1 MSLIVLPFDNLHPL
15 HWVFAIAIPLLM
27 IVLTVIYRL
36 LLSRIHQQTTQSIRQ
51 LTQKINKLENRSID
65 HTSTV
70 RSLLKK
76 EAPSAA
82 SQAFGQMEADCT
94 ELYQGRW
101 IPDPQTSLPLSVWI
115 SPFERSILSNN
126 PASQFI
132 GIGII
137 ATLIELILMQV
148 IPLQNPSFQWIFVLL
163 PIGTALAVSLPS
175 TASVHQAKTVLD
187 EALDQFY
194 TALGRRLPVF
204 NHQTGV
210 ASLVDAYLTYDHQM
224 QERLNEFTDVTRRLA
239 DSDMADG
246 VRRSVEQILT
256 ETVGP
261 SLHRATS
268 SLGDLAVDLTTRQS
282 EGMQDLAGQ
291 FADAVTSQ
299 IATHL
304 TPVNRDIAQMSALM
318 ADVKNYIEVAMRAMD
333 TTRAQTE
340 AVQQTLHQ
348 SVDQLSQAHAIMQQD
363 FETANSTVSDLS
375 AASKLLTETYQQAE
389 ESMRTSLDQVS
400 ASFKTGADQL
410 TELSRQATQSV
421 EQAQLLVQNHT
432 RLTDSQ
438 IETMQQ
444 QSGLFSEHI
453 QTSIENMLGHM
464 HDETDAV
471 ATHADAI
478 SKQLE
483 TLNQILDQTTQRFGD
498 SSTAYVKQTLDQFDE
513 SLADIT
519 MRLTQTAQEIQDAVD
534 ALPAAI
540 QRSVNFG
547 S

>member
-1 MSLIVLPFDNLHPL
+1 
-15 HWVFAIAIPLLM
+15 
-27 IVLTVIYRL
+27 
-36 LLSRIHQQTTQSIRQ
+36 
-51 LTQKINKLENRSID
+51 
-65 HTSTV
+65 
-70 RSLLKK
+70 
-76 EAPSAA
+76 
-82 SQAFGQMEADCT
+82 
-94 ELYQGRW
+94 
-101 IPDPQTSLPLSVWI
+101 
-115 SPFERSILSNN
+115 
-126 PASQFI
+126 
-132 GIGII
+132 
-137 ATLIELILMQV
+137 
-148 IPLQNPSFQWIFVLL
+148 
-163 PIGTALAVSLPS
+163 
-175 TASVHQAKTVLD
+175 
-187 EALDQFY
+187 
-194 TALGRRLPVF
+194 
-204 NHQTGV
+204 
-210 ASLVDAYLTYDHQM
+210 
-224 QERLNEFTDVTRRLA
+224 
-239 DSDMADG
+239 
-246 VRRSVEQILT
+246 
-256 ETVGP
+256 
-261 SLHRATS
+261 
-268 SLGDLAVDLTTRQS
+268 
-282 EGMQDLAGQ
+282 GQ

>member
-76 EAPSAA
+76 EAPSTA

-101 IPDPQTSLPLSVWI
+101 IPDPQQSLPLSVWI
-115 SPFERSILSNN
+115 SPFERSILSNK

-137 ATLIELILMQV
+137 ATLIELILMQI

-163 PIGTALAVSLPS
+163 PIGTALAISLPS

-333 TTRAQTE
+333 TTRTQTE

-363 FETANSTVSDLS
+363 FETASSTVSDLS

-410 TELSRQATQSV
+410 TELSRQTTQSV

-453 QTSIENMLGHM
+453 QTSIENMMGHM
-464 HDETDAV
+464 HSETDAV

-498 SSTAYVKQTLDQFDE
+498 SSSAYVKQTLDQFDE

>member
-1 MSLIVLPFDNLHPL
+1 MSLIVLPFGNLHPL

-27 IVLTVIYRL
+27 IVLTVINRL

-101 IPDPQTSLPLSVWI
+101 IPDPQQSLPLSVWI
-115 SPFERSILSNN
+115 SPFERSILSNK
-126 PASQFI
+126 PVSQFI

-137 ATLIELILMQV
+137 ASLIELILMQV
-148 IPLQNPSFQWIFVLL
+148 IPLQNPAFQWIFVLL

-175 TASVHQAKTVLD
+175 TASVHQAKAVLD

-498 SSTAYVKQTLDQFDE
+498 SSSAYVKQTLDQFDE

>member
-27 IVLTVIYRL
+27 IVLTVINRL

-101 IPDPQTSLPLSVWI
+101 IPDPQQSLPLSVWI
-115 SPFERSILSNN
+115 SPFERSILSNK
-126 PASQFI
+126 PVSQFI

-137 ATLIELILMQV
+137 ASLIELILMQV
-148 IPLQNPSFQWIFVLL
+148 IPLQNPAFQWIFVLL

-175 TASVHQAKTVLD
+175 TASVHQAKAVLD